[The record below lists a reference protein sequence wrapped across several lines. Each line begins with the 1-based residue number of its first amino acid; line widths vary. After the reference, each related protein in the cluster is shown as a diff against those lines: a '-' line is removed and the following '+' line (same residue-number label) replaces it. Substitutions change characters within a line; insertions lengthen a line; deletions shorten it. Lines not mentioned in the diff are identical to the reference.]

1 MCNSGW
7 CNYGFV
13 IACFLLQLLLKKGK
27 RILNTEQHRNT
38 CNWPFC
44 IKKGF
49 LSHRAGKAQL
59 GFRQQGCSQ
68 VTYPAHPGYR
78 LIFMGWGMGTG
89 PAQRDFISVVP
100 NTTAASQNNHKKN
113 LPFTQVSSSLL
124 EGHLWFGGF
133 SPAIRLGQSE
143 GISVQ
148 PKKKKKREV
157 LFLTARSASEFIAQL
172 HEQLYEQDEGAQ
184 EQGQTFQSHILKD
197 CCKDCE
203 TAFQPFPT
211 PLRTGPLAALL
222 PMALESFALLISMPR
237 VLADLCS
244 MLPSPERHICGR
256 RPQIFFCSAHT
267 QLRSSICL
275 GKNRVMETYLVC
287 R

>member
-1 MCNSGW
+1 MRTTAVIQSHSDYLSVYNSGW

-89 PAQRDFISVVP
+89 PVQRDFISVVP
-100 NTTAASQNNHKKN
+100 NTTAASQNNHKK
-113 LPFTQVSSSLL
+113 
-124 EGHLWFGGF
+124 
-133 SPAIRLGQSE
+133 
-143 GISVQ
+143 
-148 PKKKKKREV
+148 K
-157 LFLTARSASEFIAQL
+157 
-172 HEQLYEQDEGAQ
+172 
-184 EQGQTFQSHILKD
+184 
-197 CCKDCE
+197 
-203 TAFQPFPT
+203 
-211 PLRTGPLAALL
+211 
-222 PMALESFALLISMPR
+222 
-237 VLADLCS
+237 
-244 MLPSPERHICGR
+244 
-256 RPQIFFCSAHT
+256 
-267 QLRSSICL
+267 SSIYTSIIQPA
-275 GKNRVMETYLVC
+275 GRAPLVRRLQPC
-287 R
+287 HQVRAE